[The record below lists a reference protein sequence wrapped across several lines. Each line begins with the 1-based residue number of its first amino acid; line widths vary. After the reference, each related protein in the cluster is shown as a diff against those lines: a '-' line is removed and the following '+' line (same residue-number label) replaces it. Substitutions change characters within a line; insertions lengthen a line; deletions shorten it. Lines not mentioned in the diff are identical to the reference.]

1 MNETDGAVFSSNSD
15 EWKTPDEVF
24 KTLDAEFH
32 FDYDAA
38 CIPENCKTNYGIFR
52 DEMNALETAWTWL
65 PLPVGCARKFFL
77 NPPYSKIG
85 AFMKKAY
92 EESLKGAIVV
102 CLIPSRTDTRYWH
115 DYVMKAHEI
124 RFIIGRVSFYGRIK
138 DPGQPKDTP
147 KDKIKYTMGWAPA
160 PFPSCVVIFDLQKYD
175 KNNDPL
181 MKVMIQGKSKN
192 KEANKIT
199 KTHSKAKG
207 LK

>member
-24 KTLDAEFH
+24 KMLDAEFH

-52 DEMNALETAWTWL
+52 DEMNALKTAWTWL
-65 PLPVGCARKFFL
+65 PLPVGYARKFFL

-124 RFIIGRVSFYGRIK
+124 RFIKGRVSFYGRIK
-138 DPGQPKDTP
+138 VPGQPKDTP

-160 PFPSCVVIFDLQKYD
+160 PFPSCIVVFDHQNYD
-175 KNNDPL
+175 KNNDPI
-181 MKVMIQGKSKN
+181 MKVMIQGESKN
-192 KEANKIT
+192 KEVTVIT
-199 KTHSKAKG
+199 EKHSK
-207 LK
+207 LKE